1 MRSLKD
7 VDQGRIVVSKRWTGL
22 GDCLLSLL
30 AAWRFARTTGRTLIA
45 DWRFSGY
52 VSHYRN
58 NAFSMIFDPP
68 SLWGGVPFFGDDRV
82 NNLVPMG
89 PCYPSSWN
97 IGTLHRRPRRA
108 DADVLFDREA
118 ALNLILNGDDVAA
131 PVVVFDGCLNDAI
144 PSRAECRR
152 LLGKLQLQ
160 APIAS
165 AVETFVAEYLSNQ
178 PVIAMHVRHGNGG
191 SYGHAHF
198 WHNPGEALCRI
209 VAVTTRVIR
218 SLKVATGTDPILFLC
233 TDNLAVENNLRS
245 AFPGIV
251 TRPKKFRQIGE
262 GELHSGSRAY
272 TVRDDTVIEMLLLAR
287 SDILI
292 KFPPGSFFSFWGEIM
307 KGPSPVSDRGYR
319 KPASTYLGPAVC

>member
-1 MRSLKD
+1 
-7 VDQGRIVVSKRWTGL
+7 
-22 GDCLLSLL
+22 
-30 AAWRFARTTGRTLIA
+30 
-45 DWRFSGY
+45 
-52 VSHYRN
+52 
-58 NAFSMIFDPP
+58 
-68 SLWGGVPFFGDDRV
+68 
-82 NNLVPMG
+82 
-89 PCYPSSWN
+89 
-97 IGTLHRRPRRA
+97 
-108 DADVLFDREA
+108 VLFDREA

-144 PSRAECRR
+144 PFRAECRH

-165 AVETFVAEYLSNQ
+165 AVETFVAEYFSNR

-191 SYGHAHF
+191 GFYGHARF

-218 SLKVATGTDPILFLC
+218 SLKAATGAEPILFLC
-233 TDNLAVENNLRS
+233 TDNLAIENNLRG

-251 TRPKKFRQIGE
+251 TRPKNFRQIGE

-272 TVRDDTVIEMLLLAR
+272 TVRDDTAIEMLLLAR
-287 SDILI
+287 SDVLI

-307 KGPSPVSDRGYR
+307 KRPSPVSDCGYPE
-319 KPASTYLGPAVC
+319 PAPTHLGPAVC